1 MSGLT
6 LTISRDKDVLVVI
19 GAGGEIL
26 VDAPDG
32 DRRTIFAKLQYALMQ
47 VADLDGAWRHST
59 PEETSSEQAAPV
71 QPASELPV
79 AEAGETVIS
88 LAARRA
94 AKDAKSVT

>member
-26 VDAPDG
+26 VDAPDD
-32 DRRTIFAKLQYALMQ
+32 DRRALFAKLQYALMQ
-47 VADLDGAWRHST
+47 VADLDGAWRQQAPPSLL
-59 PEETSSEQAAPV
+59 ESEAS
-71 QPASELPV
+71 PASAEPEPPV
-79 AEAGETVIS
+79 TDSGETVIS

-94 AKDAKSVT
+94 AKDAKSAR